1 MSDSPTRPSQ
11 SGALRIDGRLT
22 ARGKLRHVRQ
32 DWQLYALILPVLVFF
47 AIFHY
52 WPMYGVQIAFKEYLG
67 PLGILGSP
75 WVGFKHFVRFF
86 SSFHFVRVI
95 RNTLT
100 ISLYELL
107 VGFPIPIILALSMNE
122 LRLLGFKKVVQNIT
136 YAPYFLSPVVMV
148 GMIILFLSPSRGV
161 VNAVIGLAGFEPV
174 SFMTEPGWFKHVYVW
189 SGVWQH
195 AGWGS
200 VIYMAALA
208 GIDHEVVEAS
218 IIDGTS
224 RLQRIRHVMIP
235 GIMSTAIVLLILSA
249 AGILAVGFE
258 KIYLM
263 QNQLNL
269 PTSDVI
275 STYVYRVGLLGAQ
288 FSFGAAVG
296 LFNSVVNFIVLI
308 IVNAASRRLTGSSLW

>member
-1 MSDSPTRPSQ
+1 M
-11 SGALRIDGRLT
+11 
-22 ARGKLRHVRQ
+22 
-32 DWQLYALILPVLVFF
+32 
-47 AIFHY
+47 
-52 WPMYGVQIAFKEYLG
+52 
-67 PLGILGSP
+67 
-75 WVGFKHFVRFF
+75 
-86 SSFHFVRVI
+86 
-95 RNTLT
+95 
-100 ISLYELL
+100 
-107 VGFPIPIILALSMNE
+107 
-122 LRLLGFKKVVQNIT
+122 
-136 YAPYFLSPVVMV
+136 
-148 GMIILFLSPSRGV
+148 
-161 VNAVIGLAGFEPV
+161 IGLAGFEPV
-174 SFMTEPGWFKHVYVW
+174 FFMTEPGWFKHVYVW

-308 IVNAASRRLTGSSLW
+308 IVNAASRRLTGASLW